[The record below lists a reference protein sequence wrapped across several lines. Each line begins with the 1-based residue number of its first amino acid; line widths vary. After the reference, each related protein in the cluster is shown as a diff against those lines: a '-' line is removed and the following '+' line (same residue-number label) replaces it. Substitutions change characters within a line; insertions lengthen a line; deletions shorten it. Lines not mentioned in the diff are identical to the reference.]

1 LSSVSQKVPN
11 EKNRELERFDL
22 EQYRVREGALGI
34 TQRLEDEDDHDI
46 SPLINQL
53 FSDDSYCKSFS

>member
-1 LSSVSQKVPN
+1 VSQKVPN

-34 TQRLEDEDDHDI
+34 TKRLEDETI
-46 SPLINQL
+46 TTFPP
-53 FSDDSYCKSFS
+53 